1 MILRAVERMREVS
14 FSELVNS
21 PGGSNSIEQSEFVK
35 HFCAKEVLHIAQDNR
50 DRFEHLLSWD
60 RINEILSLN
69 LLDRKRLRITR
80 DGRDIPPALYRNE
93 ESERDPV
100 IASKLRDLLKQNAS
114 VVMNGVQFLSP
125 PVQRMALQIEN
136 ALDQK
141 VNVNGYMTFGCGGAF
156 AVHYDPH
163 DVLVMQVYGTKHWF
177 IYDEPEASPTDEEK
191 KKAKKPG
198 PKNVVF
204 ETVLQ
209 PGDALY
215 VPRGTYHRAEVT
227 DTDSVHLT
235 FGIHTAKG
243 RDFFDWIRSDLMTD
257 VIFREDILTIRG
269 PEALAEQERALKA
282 RLCEVINEASLS
294 EYLGKFQRTRR
305 PVDRFQLGP
314 AADIDD
320 SAVLAPLL
328 RYAEAW
334 EQSVRKKGQEPS
346 PVGQRI
352 LHLLL
357 EKQLATVAAVKSE
370 LDGGPDG
377 DTLNSTIAQLVD
389 DGWIEVVAL

>member
-357 EKQLATVAAVKSE
+357 EKQLATVAEVKSE